1 MRRCAL
7 RLKGLAAACVCCCVA
22 HAAMAADPLVPG
34 FSPFSP
40 MRQWWRAPQ
49 GQAAQ
54 PDAVVRPSVLSH
66 PLAVLR
72 YQGYLERAATSGR
85 RRQRIALITA
95 GEQLFTVRVG
105 QRVGLEGARVRAIT
119 DASLDLVVRMG
130 AGSGAQAFPQL
141 RLAHP
146 GPLTRD
152 HTHGR
157 KP

>member
-1 MRRCAL
+1 
-7 RLKGLAAACVCCCVA
+7 
-22 HAAMAADPLVPG
+22 
-34 FSPFSP
+34 
-40 MRQWWRAPQ
+40 MRQWWRPPQ
-49 GQAAQ
+49 ERAAQ
-54 PDAVVRPSVLSH
+54 PDAAVAPGVLSH
-66 PLAVLR
+66 PLAALR

-119 DASLDLVVRMG
+119 DASLDLVLQMG
-130 AGSGAQAFPQL
+130 AGSGTRAFPQL

-152 HTHGR
+152 NTHGR